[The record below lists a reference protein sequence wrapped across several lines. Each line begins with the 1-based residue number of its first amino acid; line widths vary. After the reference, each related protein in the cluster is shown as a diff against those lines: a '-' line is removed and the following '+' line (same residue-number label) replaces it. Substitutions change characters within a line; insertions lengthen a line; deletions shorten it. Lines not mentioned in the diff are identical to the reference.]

1 MNKKS
6 GQNSLGLD
14 ACFEDE
20 QNPIVLFKKW
30 FAVAEKSEINDP
42 NALSLAT
49 STSEGMPSVRM
60 VLLKGLSEKGFVF
73 YTNFNS
79 KKGNDLKKNPKA
91 SMCFHWK
98 SLLRQVRISG
108 DISLISN
115 NDADEYF
122 NSRPYLSKIGA
133 WSSNQSKPM
142 EKRDSFLNKIEEY
155 KNKFSDQN
163 NVPRPKHWS
172 GWSLKPSSI
181 EFWLDGDNRIHERLK
196 YISDDKGHW
205 TKCLLSP

>member
-1 MNKKS
+1 
-6 GQNSLGLD
+6 
-14 ACFEDE
+14 
-20 QNPIVLFKKW
+20 
-30 FAVAEKSEINDP
+30 
-42 NALSLAT
+42 
-49 STSEGMPSVRM
+49 M
-60 VLLKGLSEKGFVF
+60 VLLKEFNDNGFVF
-73 YTNFNS
+73 TNLNS
-79 KKGNDLKKNPKA
+79 KKGSDLKKNPKA

-115 NDADEYF
+115 NDLDEYF

-142 EKRDSFLNKIEEY
+142 EDSFLNKIEEY

-172 GWSLKPSSI
+172 G
-181 EFWLDGDNRIHERLK
+181 F
-196 YISDDKGHW
+196 
-205 TKCLLSP
+205 LLSPNKMEFWKDVEGRLHQRLEYLKDTNFGKNKFYILKNYALMKM

>member
-1 MNKKS
+1 MNKK
-6 GQNSLGLD
+6 NNLGLD
-14 ACFEDE
+14 ICFMDED
-20 QNPIVLFKKW
+20 NPFVLFKHW
-30 FAVAEKSEINDP
+30 MSEAEKKEINDP
-42 NALSLAT
+42 NAVALAT
-49 STSEGMPSVRM
+49 VNETNQPDVRM
-60 VLLKGLSEKGFVF
+60 VLLKEFNDNGFVF
-73 YTNFNS
+73 FTNLNS
-79 KKGNDLKKNPKA
+79 KKGSDLKKNPKA

-172 GWSLKPSSI
+172 G
-181 EFWLDGDNRIHERLK
+181 F
-196 YISDDKGHW
+196 
-205 TKCLLSP
+205 LLSPNKMEFWKDVEGRLHQRLEYLKDTNFWKKQILYP